1 MNFHNVAFLASY
13 GTSKQLPACKD
24 KIEIAFAGRS
34 NVGKSSMI
42 NKIFNRKNLARVSA
56 VPGKTTTINFFG
68 LENVIFAD
76 LPGYGFAKVSKSEKL
91 RWSDLIE
98 GYFHQDRNLALV
110 MQLIDMR
117 HAPTSDDLMMI
128 DFLIESEIPFIIV
141 LTKKDKLKKSQQQKR
156 LEELK
161 TEIPY
166 GDQITMIPFSSL
178 NGEGADDIK
187 AIIED
192 LASDDS
198 FLEGSE
204 EQDEI
209 EAENE

>member
-1 MNFHNVAFLASY
+1 MNFHNVEFLASY
-13 GTSKQLPACKD
+13 GTSKQLPKNDD

-56 VPGKTTTINFFG
+56 VPGKTTTINFFR

-110 MQLIDMR
+110 MQLVDMR
-117 HAPTSDDLMMI
+117 HPPTADDLVMI
-128 DFLIESEIPFIIV
+128 NFLIESEIPFIIV
-141 LTKKDKLKKSQQQKR
+141 LTKKDKLKKMQQIKR

-161 TEIPY
+161 KEIPY
-166 GDQITMIPFSSL
+166 GDEITMIPFSSE
-178 NGEGADDIK
+178 NGDGVDEIK

-192 LASDDS
+192 LASEDDG
-198 FLEGSE
+198 E
-204 EQDEI
+204 
-209 EAENE
+209 ENE

>member
-1 MNFHNVAFLASY
+1 MNFHNVEFISSY
-13 GTSKQLPACKD
+13 GISKQLPKND
-24 KIEIAFAGRS
+24 GKIEIAFAGRS

-56 VPGKTTTINFFG
+56 VPGKTTTINFFR

-91 RWSDLIE
+91 RWSELIE
-98 GYFHQDRNLALV
+98 GYFNQDRNLALV

-117 HAPTSDDLMMI
+117 HAPTADDLVMI
-128 DFLIESEIPFIIV
+128 NFLIESEIPFIII
-141 LTKKDKLKKSQQQKR
+141 LTKKDKLKKMQQLRR

-161 TEIPY
+161 QEIPY
-166 GDQITMIPFSSL
+166 GDQITMIPFSSET
-178 NGEGADDIK
+178 GDGVEEVK

-192 LASDDS
+192 LAA
-198 FLEGSE
+198 G
-204 EQDEI
+204 
-209 EAENE
+209 EAEETEE